1 MTSEPRGAAVALL
14 LSAGAACVGYA
25 PGLEVAVS
33 YEAAP
38 MTLAVLTDDGGRV
51 QLDTA
56 ELAIEALEL
65 VPCDAWTAALGAL
78 GPARAWAHGVVE
90 GESAGGVR
98 LDVLHDGGTS
108 VAAGVLRPLPGRY
121 CAARLHLERL
131 AIEGRAERGGRWT
144 SLAFARAL
152 DRDLRVPFDAPMDLD
167 ADALNAGFG
176 RNALRVRFDAAEWF
190 DGIGHLSEERL
201 AEAIVTNVLGSFTLV
216 CNPRAGTDE

>member
-25 PGLEVAVS
+25 PGLEVAES

-51 QLDTA
+51 QRDTA
-56 ELAIEALEL
+56 ELAIEAREL

-108 VAAGVLRPLPGRY
+108 VAAGVLQLTFV
-121 CAARLHLERL
+121 L
-131 AIEGRAERGGRWT
+131 A
-144 SLAFARAL
+144 L
-152 DRDLRVPFDAPMDLD
+152 VPA
-167 ADALNAGFG
+167 ADALVVPPLPSYGHAPPTAHVPAPVPPA
-176 RNALRVRFDAAEWF
+176 ALPA
-190 DGIGHLSEERL
+190 L
-201 AEAIVTNVLGSFTLV
+201 ARTAPPAPASPSVQ
-216 CNPRAGTDE
+216 